1 VFEEAFVFHELVDD
15 LRCTPPLD
23 RSLNEMARLLRS
35 VCSSGAPLNGRLIAR
50 PQSYTRTC
58 LYRDDRFEVLLL
70 NWSPGAASALHD
82 HGGQHCW
89 LAVLEGRLDIDDYV
103 RLDEG
108 DVPGHARIGARGSRA
123 LERGGLD
130 LRSGR
135 FDLHKVSARRDG
147 PAVSLHVYSQPLEK
161 FLIYDQAAQRCET
174 AFGTYDEVVFAG
186 GELARR

>member
-1 VFEEAFVFHELVDD
+1 VFQELVDD

-23 RSLNEMARLLRS
+23 RSLGEMARLLRAA
-35 VCSSGAPLNGRLIAR
+35 CSDRAPLNGRLISRAK
-50 PQSYTRTC
+50 SYTRTC

-89 LAVLEGRLDIDDYV
+89 LAVLEGRLEIDDYV

-108 DVPGHARIGARGSRA
+108 ELPGHARIGARGSRM
-123 LERGGLD
+123 LECGGLD

-135 FDLHKVSARRDG
+135 FDLHRVNARRDA

-161 FLIYDQAAQRCET
+161 FLIYDQAAQRCDT
-174 AFGTYDEVVFAG
+174 AFGTYDAVLFG
-186 GELARR
+186 GAELARR

>member
-1 VFEEAFVFHELVDD
+1 VFHELVDD

-23 RSLNEMARLLRS
+23 RSLDEMARLLRS
-35 VCSSGAPLNGRLIAR
+35 ACSSDGPLNRRLISR
-50 PQSYTRTC
+50 PKSYTRTC

-108 DVPGHARIGARGSRA
+108 DVPGHARIGARGSRM

-135 FDLHKVSARRDG
+135 YDLHKVSARRDE

-161 FLIYDQAAQRCET
+161 FMIYDQTAQRCES

>member
-1 VFEEAFVFHELVDD
+1 VFHELVDD
-15 LRCTPPLD
+15 LRRTAPLD
-23 RSLNEMARLLRS
+23 RGLDEMGRLLRS
-35 VCSSGAPLNGRLIAR
+35 ACSSGTPLNGRLISR
-50 PQSYTRTC
+50 PKSYTRTC

-108 DVPGHARIGARGSRA
+108 DVPGHARISARGSRM

-135 FDLHKVSARRDG
+135 FDLHKVRATRDA

-161 FLIYDQAAQRCET
+161 FLIYDPATRRCET

-186 GELARR
+186 WELARR